1 MANTMKALVSNRSI
15 VARIFNLSTGKSGF
29 KGAHV
34 INVPKPKIADQEIL
48 VKVNAVAL
56 NPSDYKH
63 IDVIS
68 PKNCIVGCDYAGE
81 VVEVGNSA
89 TGSWKVGDRVAGVVH
104 GGLYH
109 DRGAFA
115 EYLKIDA
122 DLAWKVPSGV
132 SDEEAATY
140 GVSAVTAVLAINV
153 HLGLPWPDQAGQS
166 EKTTTSTSEKRVVF
180 IYAGSTS
187 VGLFALQ
194 LAKLAGYTVV
204 TTASPHSY
212 DLVKRYGANH
222 VYNYKS
228 ENWVQEVTSN
238 FPDITLA
245 LDCFSE
251 GGSGP
256 STGQVLKDKGGKIVT
271 LLDQGESKVPGVKY
285 DMIMLYTVFGKEF
298 AWLQPIGPKFPV
310 DMEHRNALAR
320 FYSIL
325 PQLTNAIKP
334 PPIQTINGGI
344 DILLEKLDL
353 LRQGKVSGSKLV
365 VKF

>member
-15 VARIFNLSTGKSGF
+15 VARVFNLSTGKSGF

-89 TGSWKVGDRVAGVVH
+89 TESWRVGDRVAGVVH
-104 GGLYH
+104 GDCTTIVAH
-109 DRGAFA
+109 
-115 EYLKIDA
+115 
-122 DLAWKVPSGV
+122 LAWKVPSGV

-166 EKTTTSTSEKRVVF
+166 EKTTSPKSEKRVIF

-187 VGLFALQ
+187 VGLFAIQ

-212 DLVKRYGANH
+212 DLVKRYGADH

-256 STGQVLKDKGGKIVT
+256 STAQVLKGKGGKIVT

-298 AWLQPIGPKFPV
+298 AWLQPMGPKFPV

-325 PQLTNAIKP
+325 PQLTDAIKP
-334 PPIQTINGGI
+334 PPIQTVNGGI
-344 DILLEKLDL
+344 DIILEKLDL